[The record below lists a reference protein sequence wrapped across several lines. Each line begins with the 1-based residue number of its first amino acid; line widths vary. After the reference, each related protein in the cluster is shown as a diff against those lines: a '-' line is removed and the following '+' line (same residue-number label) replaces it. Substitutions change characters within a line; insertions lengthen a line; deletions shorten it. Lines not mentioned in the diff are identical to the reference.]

1 MMTEKDLVQLMNER
15 HGSRNQFSRATGIPT
30 ATLTRIFREGIQ
42 TTSVRIADKVCKG
55 LGISLEDVANPVESR
70 IGEDSNTP
78 SAAGK
83 KLYERYL
90 SATDSQAAINEL
102 LGYTP
107 PSFSDKILEL
117 LNSQGYNKVSF
128 AKAIDIPLSTLKSIL
143 KRGISS
149 ATLANAQKISSGLGL
164 TVSKLLEYEDSTT
177 YDDGEA
183 AKFYML
189 YQTHRSA
196 QKAIDILLKAAS

>member
-15 HGSRNQFSRATGIPT
+15 YGGRNQFSRSTGIPT
-30 ATLTRIFREGIQ
+30 TTLTRIFQEGIR

-55 LGISLEDVANPVESR
+55 LGISLDDVANPVESR
-70 IGEDSNTP
+70 IGEGTDAP

-90 SATDSQAAINEL
+90 NAPDSQAAINEL

-117 LNSQGYNKVSF
+117 LSSQGYNKVSF
-128 AKAIDIPLSTLKSIL
+128 AKSIDIPLSTLRSIL
-143 KRGISS
+143 KKGISS

-164 TVSKLLEYEDSTT
+164 TVSKLLEYENSAT
-177 YDDGEA
+177 YDDSEA

-189 YQTHRSA
+189 YQTHRFA
-196 QKAIDILLKAAS
+196 QKAIDMLLKAAG

>member
-15 HGSRNQFSRATGIPT
+15 YGGRNQFSRSTGIPT
-30 ATLTRIFREGIQ
+30 TTLTRIFQEGIR
-42 TTSVRIADKVCKG
+42 TTSVRIANKVCKG
-55 LGISLEDVANPVESR
+55 LGISLDDVANPVESR
-70 IGEDSNTP
+70 IGEGTDAP

-90 SATDSQAAINEL
+90 NAPDSQAAINEL

-117 LNSQGYNKVSF
+117 LSSQGYNKVSF
-128 AKAIDIPLSTLKSIL
+128 AKSIDIPLSTLRSIL
-143 KRGISS
+143 KKGISS

-164 TVSKLLEYEDSTT
+164 TVSKLLEYENSAT
-177 YDDGEA
+177 YDDSEA

-189 YQTHRSA
+189 YQTHRFA
-196 QKAIDILLKAAS
+196 QKAIDMLLKAAG